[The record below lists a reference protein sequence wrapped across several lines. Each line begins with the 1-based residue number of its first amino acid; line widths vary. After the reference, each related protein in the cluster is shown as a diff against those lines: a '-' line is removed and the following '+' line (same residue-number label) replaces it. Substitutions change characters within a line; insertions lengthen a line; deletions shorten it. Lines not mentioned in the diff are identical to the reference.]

1 MTEKNSH
8 HSYLSPRRNT
18 ISNISKVS
26 RTIRDIIKK
35 EDKTSVIILG
45 SMKRGKRSTANRD
58 RDVNALAGVRFPPS
72 KVYIPNEITVTIT
85 GMLFSMK
92 LLHYKTRK

>member
-1 MTEKNSH
+1 MIEKNSH
-8 HSYLSPRRNT
+8 HSYLSPHRNT
-18 ISNISKVS
+18 ISNVS
-26 RTIRDIIKK
+26 EVSSIRDTIKK

-72 KVYIPNEITVTIT
+72 KVYIPNEITVTII

-92 LLHYKTRK
+92 LLHCKTRK